1 MRQRIKILFEENT
14 NKKVRTCELITSG
27 FNNEN
32 YSINDAYVL
41 RLPKENGDETI
52 SYINEEKSYKAIEKL
67 NISDKIVYINT
78 NIGLKISK
86 FVHNAIQY
94 VNTPTNEQINYVAKT
109 LKKLHN
115 SGIKVDFGYQMFYK
129 LGVYKKELSKE
140 EYVDS
145 KYEKKIVK
153 DVQLLF
159 KKDPLVLCHNDL
171 VQNNL
176 LFKANG
182 VIFIDWEYSG
192 MNNPYFDL
200 ASFISEND
208 LNDEQSEFFL
218 KQYFGSKLNLTKRKR
233 VKSFMAFLD
242 MLFYYWGLYLYK
254 KRGDLIYYQIA
265 SHKLERINKEI
276 NLEK

>member
-41 RLPKENGDETI
+41 RLPKDNRDETI

-86 FVHNAIQY
+86 FVHNAMQY

-129 LGVYKKELSKE
+129 LGVYKK
-140 EYVDS
+140 
-145 KYEKKIVK
+145 
-153 DVQLLF
+153 
-159 KKDPLVLCHNDL
+159 
-171 VQNNL
+171 
-176 LFKANG
+176 
-182 VIFIDWEYSG
+182 
-192 MNNPYFDL
+192 
-200 ASFISEND
+200 
-208 LNDEQSEFFL
+208 
-218 KQYFGSKLNLTKRKR
+218 
-233 VKSFMAFLD
+233 
-242 MLFYYWGLYLYK
+242 
-254 KRGDLIYYQIA
+254 
-265 SHKLERINKEI
+265 
-276 NLEK
+276 